1 MQIRLKTVT
10 NENDIAL
17 AAQLAREIWHEHY
30 DALLGS
36 AQVDYMLSHFQS
48 ETAIKEQ
55 IGKGTVYLLAYW
67 DDEPAGY
74 CAYRPEEERMFLSKI
89 YVKNDLRGRGIGK
102 AFFDYVEGQ
111 SNGKKSVYLTVNKH
125 NDHSIAAYKRVG
137 FSVADQVK
145 TDIGEGYYMDDYI
158 MEKALA

>member
-125 NDHSIAAYKRVG
+125 NTHAYEVYQHYG
-137 FSVADQVK
+137 YENVESVKA
-145 TDIGEGYYMDDYI
+145 DIGSGYYMDDYV
-158 MEKALA
+158 MVKRV

>member
-55 IGKGTVYLLAYW
+55 IGNGTVYLLAYW

-74 CAYRPEEERMFLSKI
+74 CAYRPEEERMSW
-89 YVKNDLRGRGIGK
+89 R
-102 AFFDYVEGQ
+102 
-111 SNGKKSVYLTVNKH
+111 SSSVDRMEIPPLCQF
-125 NDHSIAAYKRVG
+125 SAAG
-137 FSVADQVK
+137 
-145 TDIGEGYYMDDYI
+145 
-158 MEKALA
+158 